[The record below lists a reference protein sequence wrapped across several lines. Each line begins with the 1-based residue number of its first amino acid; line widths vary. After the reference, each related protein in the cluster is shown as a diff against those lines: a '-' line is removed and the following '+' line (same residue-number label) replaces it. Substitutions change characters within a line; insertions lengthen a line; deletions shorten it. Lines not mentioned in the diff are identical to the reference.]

1 MKVIERKKELYM
13 KDIFEG
19 NKNLSN
25 RERKRDSYRESEKR
39 RNNKFSLEENSFPC
53 TTQLNLPKSRC
64 ASSRVE

>member
-39 RNNKFSLEENSFPC
+39 RN
-53 TTQLNLPKSRC
+53 
-64 ASSRVE
+64 